1 MGKNLQFCMFFFTY
15 ENLLEWSVSAVRLPL
30 RRRVISLACPLPN
43 KWERPY
49 SVVRGFVSARMSI
62 AIVRATHLC
71 LRGSRVPLSQISR
84 RPQWEDRAG
93 LGLFKTDY

>member
-1 MGKNLQFCMFFFTY
+1 V
-15 ENLLEWSVSAVRLPL
+15 LLVPPL
-30 RRRVISLACPLPN
+30 VESTLHAYSMQPAYS

-49 SVVRGFVSARMSI
+49 SVVRGFVSARMSV